1 MNSLF
6 FPVFKRGAHVSA
18 AGGGPA
24 VRPADN
30 GGQAPRPHA
39 GQVADQQDHKHPHQQ
54 AGRVGQRLQQVC
66 LNYSVVSCVYAKSFC
81 LNII

>member
-1 MNSLF
+1 MLPLPLKRLLFILHHHLSHLTHLAYFTLIHHMNSLF

-39 GQVADQQDHKHPHQQ
+39 GQIADQQDHKHPH
-54 AGRVGQRLQQVC
+54 
-66 LNYSVVSCVYAKSFC
+66 
-81 LNII
+81 